1 MTHIDTIEREA
12 DREETERRDRG
23 RDRRGRQRESVLGR
37 DIEIKRKI
45 YPRQIER
52 NRPTKR

>member
-1 MTHIDTIEREA
+1 MTHIDTTERET